1 MFSALLH
8 LFNSSTFFL
17 TIKFSQEAET
27 STLELKT
34 FSLANFSL
42 ASFSLADFS
51 LENFSLADFSA
62 AILAL
67 LPTLRHLTK
76 FFCCWGTFSLLKS
89 STDRDVI
96 SDRDASLLCDVIF
109 FTAFHLTWAGFTTQ
123 SS

>member
-8 LFNSSTFFL
+8 LFNSATFFL

-27 STLELKT
+27 STLEL
-34 FSLANFSL
+34 

-51 LENFSLADFSA
+51 LESFSLADFSA